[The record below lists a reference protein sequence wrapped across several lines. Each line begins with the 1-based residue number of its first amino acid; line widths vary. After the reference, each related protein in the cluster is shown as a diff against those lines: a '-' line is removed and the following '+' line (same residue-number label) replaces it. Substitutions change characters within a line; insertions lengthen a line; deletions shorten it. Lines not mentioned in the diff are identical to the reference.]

1 MGDEFDDFEMDA
13 LIEEDDAMMGGG
25 DADEEEAMFELEEAS
40 ERAGVDATRAT
51 QATQPG
57 GADDEDLD
65 WLANAGATQTQ
76 AGADDAAFPD
86 DDELD
91 PADPGVPSSHP
102 APRTVLEPVALD
114 SNARADAPARL
125 AADIDGDAVP
135 ITSSDGRRVFVRAE
149 RERPSD
155 APAPRESFFTSST
168 ASLASAPRAGARR
181 ASSPN
186 PSGLCSIASNPSDA
200 RRCSPSPSV
209 WRNARSSTRLRF
221 SATWPIA
228 TPSPPAPETRPP
240 RGAPPRCGWTRTPPK
255 PSPSSSPPKR

>member
-91 PADPGVPSSHP
+91 PADPGVPSPPLYRH
-102 APRTVLEPVALD
+102 R
-114 SNARADAPARL
+114 
-125 AADIDGDAVP
+125 
-135 ITSSDGRRVFVRAE
+135 
-149 RERPSD
+149 
-155 APAPRESFFTSST
+155 
-168 ASLASAPRAGARR
+168 ARR
-181 ASSPN
+181 A
-186 PSGLCSIASNPSDA
+186 
-200 RRCSPSPSV
+200 
-209 WRNARSSTRLRF
+209 RLQR
-221 SATWPIA
+221 
-228 TPSPPAPETRPP
+228 P
-240 RGAPPRCGWTRTPPK
+240 RGRARAPRRRHRRRRRPHHHL
-255 PSPSSSPPKR
+255 

>member
-102 APRTVLEPVALD
+102 APRTVIEPVALD

-135 ITSSDGRRVFVRAE
+135 ITTSDGRRVFVRAE
-149 RERPSD
+149 RERVPSD
-155 APAPRESFFTSST
+155 APAPHESFFTSST
-168 ASLASAPRAGARR
+168 SSTASRTNRR
-181 ASSPN
+181 ARSSPN
-186 PSGLCSIASNPSDA
+186 PSGPCSIASNPSDA

-221 SATWPIA
+221 SATWPTA
-228 TPSPPAPETRPP
+228 TPPKTPVMRMSRD
-240 RGAPPRCGWTRTPPK
+240 APPRCGWTRTPPK